1 MAQLVCIL
9 IIIEVHN
16 SSLPKVDLNAFLYKI
31 LQLDNINKFTKS
43 LLFFTAENNAK
54 SQSNK
59 HYSCG
64 SCKRLGTML
73 KR

>member
-43 LLFFTAENNAK
+43 LLFFTAENN
-54 SQSNK
+54 
-59 HYSCG
+59 
-64 SCKRLGTML
+64 T
-73 KR
+73 